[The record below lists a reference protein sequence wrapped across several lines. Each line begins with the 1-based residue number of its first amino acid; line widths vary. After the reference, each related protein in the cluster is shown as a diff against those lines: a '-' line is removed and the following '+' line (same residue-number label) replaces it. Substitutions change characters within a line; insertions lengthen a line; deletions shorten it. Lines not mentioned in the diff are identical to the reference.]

1 MTTHLPHWSK
11 LSFQRKSSN
20 KVSSPGSTRRGGT
33 AVDPAAQ
40 EAGKDPDA
48 LQGKGD
54 EDQRREGVQDQEA
67 RREGPEGKE
76 EMEGEDGSHNKENEE
91 EEKKLDLESKQY
103 KNLNFRDMLFQV

>member
-20 KVSSPGSTRRGGT
+20 KVSSPGSTRR
-33 AVDPAAQ
+33 AEPAAQ

-48 LQGKGD
+48 QQSKGD
-54 EDQRREGVQDQEA
+54 EDQRREGEQDVEA

-76 EMEGEDGSHNKENEE
+76 EMEEEEGNHNKENEE
-91 EEKKLDLESKQY
+91 EEKKLDLESKQTPPS
-103 KNLNFRDMLFQV
+103 LVIIISGSI